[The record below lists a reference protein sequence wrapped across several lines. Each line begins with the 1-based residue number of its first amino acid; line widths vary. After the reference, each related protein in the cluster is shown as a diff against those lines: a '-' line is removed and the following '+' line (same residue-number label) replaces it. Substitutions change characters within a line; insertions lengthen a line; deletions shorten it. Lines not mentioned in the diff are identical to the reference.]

1 MDEFL
6 APFYSLVASS
16 FELLGVTAMVGGAI
30 IAIILAYRSLRRG
43 ENGKDAYKVLRTTIG
58 GAILLGLEILV
69 AADLVRTITSDPTM
83 EEVLVLGLIVVIR
96 TVLSMSISIEIEGVL
111 PWKKALLQSGA
122 SVIAGQVKNDRA
134 KAQATPDSAPEFR
147 SRPEA

>member
-1 MDEFL
+1 
-6 APFYSLVASS
+6 
-16 FELLGVTAMVGGAI
+16 MVGGAI

>member
-6 APFYSLVASS
+6 QPFYSLVASS
-16 FELLGVTAMVGGAI
+16 FELFGVAAMVVGAI
-30 IAIILAYRSLRRG
+30 VAMILAYRSLRRG
-43 ENGKDAYKVLRTTIG
+43 ESGKDAYKVLRITIG

-122 SVIAGQVKNDRA
+122 SVVAGQVKADRA
-134 KAQATPDSAPEFR
+134 KARATSSDAPEFR
-147 SRPEA
+147 GDSKA